1 MILQDILIFSG
12 AFLGCLLA
20 MFLDYKKAVKDIS
33 GWIFS
38 VILSFAV
45 FGVYEALVS
54 LAYMPAVMSGI
65 SLFGISLFIG
75 FSIKALTRKFWEII
89 NKG

>member
-1 MILQDILIFSG
+1 MIPQNILIFSG

-33 GWIFS
+33 GWVFS

-54 LAYMPAVMSGI
+54 LAYLNVSTSNTA
-65 SLFGISLFIG
+65 LFGIALFIG

-89 NKG
+89 NKR